1 MYLKRSAEFSI
12 EFVTSKATLVFCL
25 EATSASFPTLDRSF
39 GIIGDITSRAVTGVA
54 NTARLTG
61 VPLSDHSV
69 TIIFSISTLGVGVT
83 LGVGHQLIL

>member
-12 EFVTSKATLVFCL
+12 EFVTIKATLVFCL

-54 NTARLTG
+54 NIP
-61 VPLSDHSV
+61 V
-69 TIIFSISTLGVGVT
+69 
-83 LGVGHQLIL
+83 

>member
-12 EFVTSKATLVFCL
+12 EFVTIKATLVFCL

-54 NTARLTG
+54 NI
-61 VPLSDHSV
+61 P
-69 TIIFSISTLGVGVT
+69 I
-83 LGVGHQLIL
+83 